1 VEVAPTTLHSK
12 TTAVVVVVEVE
23 VPRTT
28 STTVDL
34 TVLTQLRQVM
44 AEVLTAKLTYL
55 VVMLH
60 RTLVLVVVVVLTTAQ
75 ITMVE
80 LVVLELWSS
89 DTKSEPCLNDKL
101 LHGGL

>member
-1 VEVAPTTLHSK
+1 VVEVAPTTLHSK

-80 LVVLELWSS
+80 LVVLEL
-89 DTKSEPCLNDKL
+89 
-101 LHGGL
+101 

>member
-1 VEVAPTTLHSK
+1 
-12 TTAVVVVVEVE
+12 
-23 VPRTT
+23 
-28 STTVDL
+28 
-34 TVLTQLRQVM
+34 M

-80 LVVLELWSS
+80 LAVLEL
-89 DTKSEPCLNDKL
+89 
-101 LHGGL
+101 